1 MTNVRDVMNI
11 CEQLWPNNLAEDWDS
26 VGLAVGD
33 PEAPV
38 THVHCALDPSDEVI
52 AEAVELGADFL
63 FTHHPLLLRGVT
75 SVAADTLKGGAVHT
89 LIRSG
94 IAQFNA
100 HTNADSALG
109 GVSDVLA
116 EILQLREVEPLV
128 QNPDA
133 EAGVGL
139 GRVGTVEPTTVEDIA
154 VRLAQGVDLSVRGI
168 AIGGD
173 PGAEVTRVAV
183 LGGAGD
189 SMFDAARKAGAQL
202 YITSDLRHHPA
213 SEALDT
219 GSRGG
224 PLEHLIDISH
234 YSAESAWIPRAAE
247 QLDEALRAG
256 GHSVEV
262 TVSGV
267 CSDPWTAVVL
277 PDSEEWQWN

>member
-1 MTNVRDVMNI
+1 MTHVRDVMEV
-11 CEQLWPNNLAEDWDS
+11 CEELWPSKWAEDWDS

-33 PEAPV
+33 PDAEV
-38 THVHCALDPSDEVI
+38 TRIHCALDPTDDVI
-52 AEAVELGADFL
+52 AEAVELGADLL
-63 FTHHPLLLRGVT
+63 FTHHPLMLRGVR

-100 HTNADSALG
+100 HTNADSAIG

-116 EILQLREVEPLV
+116 EIIGLQDVAPLA
-128 QNPDA
+128 QTPDA
-133 EAGVGL
+133 PEGVGL
-139 GRVGTVEPTTVEDIA
+139 GRVGTIEPAAVEDVA
-154 VRLAQGVDLSVRGI
+154 VRLARGVDLSVRGI

-173 PGAEVTRVAV
+173 PGAEVARVAV

-189 SMFDAARKAGAQL
+189 SMFDAARAAGAEL

-219 GSRGG
+219 GLRTGA
-224 PLEHLIDISH
+224 LKHLIDISH

-247 QLDEALRAG
+247 QLGAALAER

-262 TVSGV
+262 TVSEI
-267 CSDPWTAVVL
+267 CTDPWSAAIL
-277 PDSEEWQWN
+277 PDSEEWSWS

>member
-1 MTNVRDVMNI
+1 MTNVRDVMGV
-11 CEQLWPNNLAEDWDS
+11 CEQLWPKNLAEDWDS

-33 PEAPV
+33 PESAV
-38 THVHCALDPSDEVI
+38 THVHCALDPSDDVI

-89 LIRSG
+89 LIQSG

-100 HTNADSALG
+100 HTNADSVLG

-116 EILQLREVEPLV
+116 DILQLQDVQPLV
-128 QNPDA
+128 QHP
-133 EAGVGL
+133 EADEGVGL
-139 GRVGTVEPTTVEDIA
+139 GRVGTVEPTSVEDIA

-173 PGAEVTRVAV
+173 PSAEVTRIAV

-189 SMFDAARKAGAQL
+189 SMFGAARKARAQL
-202 YITSDLRHHPA
+202 YVTSDLRHHPA

-219 GSRGG
+219 GARGG

-247 QLDEALRAG
+247 QLDEALRSG
-256 GHSVEV
+256 GHSVTV
-262 TVSGV
+262 TVSDV
-267 CSDPWTAVVL
+267 CSDPWSAVVL